1 MSNLKS
7 SLEQLAERGDPIGS
21 DRLRERV
28 AMDLAGR
35 SESDRI
41 RSVPGW
47 AIAAAVAAAS
57 IIVIGVASLLLGG
70 SDGAVEPLPPAASTT
85 TVGEIPAPLP
95 PADSTTSTP
104 TTTIGTETPVTAGAW
119 NPILAETSAKEA
131 PPAAVCPSNANPDT
145 PGPMDQARPGE
156 GPWSNQSAVFDT
168 RTGRVVFV
176 DNVGRT
182 WTFDVCTN
190 TWQDMDPETPWHTTG
205 SRFIGELVYDM
216 DSDRTIAFNPGAVSV
231 YDATSNSWS
240 RGSGPPNTDQ
250 SSGSSHGLGAVYDP
264 ISGLAL
270 VLTNLGTLLA
280 YDVDTDAWTE
290 IGSIMGRTDVVNDES
305 KTEEWPPF
313 LIGYVAEIDRLAFL
327 PFEGT
332 PSAEDPGR
340 LLDPRTGQ
348 ITGSFEAPEDGVS
361 GGFGA
366 FRYAT
371 GGDTAYV
378 ETGSSVCRLNEES
391 HEWDCISSSAA
402 VLSSAMVLDPI
413 NDRVVVIKDFCC
425 NWPGSS
431 VTDPVL
437 AVDFATG
444 TQIDLLLA
452 AKERIAD

>member
-28 AMDLAGR
+28 AIDLAGR
-35 SESDRI
+35 SKSDRT

-57 IIVIGVASLLLGG
+57 LIVIGVASLLLGG

-95 PADSTTSTP
+95 PVDSVTSTP
-104 TTTIGTETPVTAGAW
+104 TTTIGTQAPVTAGAW

-131 PPAAVCPSNANPDT
+131 PPAAVCPSDANPDT

-168 RTGRVVFV
+168 GTGRVVFV

-190 TWQDMDPETPWHTTG
+190 TWQDMNPETPWHTTG
-205 SRFIGELVYDM
+205 NRFIGELVYDM
-216 DSDRTIAFNPGAVSV
+216 DSDRTIAFNSGAVSV
-231 YDATSNSWS
+231 YNATTNSWS
-240 RGSGPPNTDQ
+240 RGSGPPKIDQ
-250 SSGSSHGLGAVYDP
+250 SSRSLGLGAVYDP
-264 ISGLAL
+264 ISGLVL
-270 VLTNLGTLLA
+270 VLSNDGTLLA

-290 IGSIMGRTDVVNDES
+290 VGSVMERTDVVDDEPNAN
-305 KTEEWPPF
+305 EWPRF
-313 LIGYVAEIDRLAFL
+313 LIGYVTEIDRLAFL
-327 PFEGT
+327 PFEGI
-332 PSAEDPGR
+332 PSAEDQGR

-348 ITGSFEAPEDGVS
+348 ITGSFEAPDYGVW

-378 ETGSSVCRLNEES
+378 DSGDHSVCRLDEVTLEM
-391 HEWDCISSSAA
+391 DCISSSPAEG
-402 VLSSAMVLDPI
+402 SSAMVFDPL
-413 NDRVVVIKDFCC
+413 NGRVVIVKDFCC
-425 NWPGSS
+425 NWPGST

-444 TQIDLLLA
+444 TQIDLLPA